1 MSGERIEK
9 IELTSL
15 QEEFLKILESFMHGK
30 TYHLPEAFVQ
40 IEELYQMA
48 GIHKMTAAV
57 YEQIRGEELL
67 RKPEYTGLAGAF
79 KNYTMREV
87 MMQMQRADGFLR
99 IYEKM
104 CAQGVRPLVVK
115 GIICRNL
122 YEKSDYRVSGDE
134 DILVR
139 KEDFS
144 VCDAILAA
152 GGFQREE
159 LDTEHLPQEIPYIN
173 PQNGVYIEMQFDLF
187 AEESGAYGHL
197 NKEFADAYA
206 TCIAEDI
213 QGRTVWTLHP
223 TLHLFY
229 LICHSL
235 KHFLHGGFG
244 IRQVCDMVMMA
255 EHYGEQIDWDYIYGR
270 LQELRMEIFWNGL
283 VEIGREYLGFSYE
296 KAHYPASLQ
305 KMHVN
310 CDHLLLDLLDSGIYG
325 DSTAERKHSSNIT
338 LAAAESGKKDTVASM
353 KASLFPGK
361 DYMKRGYPWLE
372 RYPWLLPVAW
382 GMRIVGYLK
391 NKRKNSKEEPSGVEI
406 GMNRVELLREYDI
419 ID

>member
-1 MSGERIEK
+1 MSGEGIGKNR
-9 IELTSL
+9 LTAL

-30 TYHLPEAFVQ
+30 TYHLPEAFTQ

-57 YEQIRGEELL
+57 YEQIRGEALL
-67 RKPEYTGLAGAF
+67 QQPEYTNLARSF
-79 KNYTMREV
+79 KGYTMREV

-173 PQNGVYIEMQFDLF
+173 PQNGVYIEMHFDLF